1 MTMRFHVACLALA
14 GIAFAGAAAAQDVT
28 GAGSSFV
35 APVLAKW
42 AADYNKQTGVR
53 INYQSVGS
61 GAGIKQI
68 DAKTVDFGASDM
80 PLSDQDLAKKGQVQF
95 PVVIGGVIPV
105 VNIKGVAPG
114 QLHLHGPVLAEIY
127 LGKITKWSDPAIK
140 ALNPGVNLPD
150 APIASV
156 HRADGSGTSFIFTNY
171 LSKVSPDWKSK
182 VGEGTSVNWP
192 TGSGGKGNEGVAAFV
207 GRLPNSIG
215 YVEYAYVKQNR
226 MTYALMQNAAGK
238 MVSPDDTAF
247 KAAAANADWKKS
259 FFQILTNQPGDQSWP
274 ITGTTYVLMH
284 KAQDKPAVAAAALKF
299 FEWGFTHGDKIAEE
313 LDYVPMPDTVKA
325 QIEKLWATEIKDG
338 SGKNVAF
345 K

>member
-1 MTMRFHVACLALA
+1 
-14 GIAFAGAAAAQDVT
+14 
-28 GAGSSFV
+28 
-35 APVLAKW
+35 
-42 AADYNKQTGVR
+42 
-53 INYQSVGS
+53 
-61 GAGIKQI
+61 
-68 DAKTVDFGASDM
+68 
-80 PLSDQDLAKKGQVQF
+80 
-95 PVVIGGVIPV
+95 
-105 VNIKGVAPG
+105 
-114 QLHLHGPVLAEIY
+114 VLAEIY